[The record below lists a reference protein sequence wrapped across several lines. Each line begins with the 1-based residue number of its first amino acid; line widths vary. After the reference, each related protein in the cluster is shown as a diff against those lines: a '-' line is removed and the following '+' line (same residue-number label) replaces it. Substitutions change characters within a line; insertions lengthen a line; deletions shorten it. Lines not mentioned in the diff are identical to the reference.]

1 MKKAHHYINTMY
13 PAAYRTLV
21 LGLTLFAISII
32 AYALKL
38 HSDLLAGD
46 SDIIYR
52 YPKILADILH
62 PMAVL
67 VPITILVD
75 INERKK
81 KS

>member
-1 MKKAHHYINTMY
+1 MRKAFHYINTMY

-38 HSDLLAGD
+38 HSDILAGD
-46 SDIIYR
+46 GDIIYR
-52 YPKILADILH
+52 YPKMLASILH

-67 VPITILVD
+67 VPITIAVD

-81 KS
+81 QH